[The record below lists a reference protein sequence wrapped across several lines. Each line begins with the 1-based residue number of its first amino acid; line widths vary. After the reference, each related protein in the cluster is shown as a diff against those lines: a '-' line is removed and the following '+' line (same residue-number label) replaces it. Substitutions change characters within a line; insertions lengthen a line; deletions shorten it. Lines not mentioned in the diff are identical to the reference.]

1 MNQMFNENCE
11 ACVHNQS
18 VNNTLL
24 RLARLEEKVDELG
37 SNNDERL
44 TDLEEA
50 LQVAYNR
57 INKLEDYIA
66 GIEEAANEEASEDDT
81 ISECSICCQC
91 TRCEEEG
98 GYEYYKADSGVEEEE
113 EEEEEDEEE
122 EYDADGAEPLDE
134 FALNDDFVPVSYYED
149 DIENIYVDVNQAS
162 ETEASETEDQ
172 VVPEMITVQFA
183 GHDEEVQFP
192 SALHCQLVSSIPED
206 GHVVQAMPMCMYPQD
221 MHPQDMHPQYMI
233 HEQDMRLNYNPV
245 LCAEEEKEEEEFP
258 WNSQALE
265 NGDLLYG
272 TCSDEYEKYYEKY
285 YEERTAAILAAIDE
299 EQANDCAAFYQFKA
313 LDVDRNNGL
322 DERIAQVLGQDP
334 ANEDDDDQ
342 EEYYN
347 EEYINHNYSCHCNY

>member
-37 SNNDERL
+37 SNNEDRL

-66 GIEEAANEEASEDDT
+66 GIEEAASEADSVSVCD
-81 ISECSICCQC
+81 ICCEC
-91 TRCEEEG
+91 TCEQHDE
-98 GYEYYKADSGVEEEE
+98 DSGVE
-113 EEEEEDEEE
+113 DE
-122 EYDADGAEPLDE
+122 ADESDGGASEAGASEADQAEPLDE
-134 FALNDDFVPVSYYED
+134 FSRNDDFVPVSYYED
-149 DIENIYVDVNQAS
+149 EDADENVYVDVNNW
-162 ETEASETEDQ
+162 ETEDQ

-183 GHDEEVQFP
+183 NQDEVVQFP

-206 GHVVQAMPMCMYPQD
+206 GHLVQAIPMCMYPQD
-221 MHPQDMHPQYMI
+221 MYPQDMYPQDTQYM

-245 LCAEEEKEEEEFP
+245 LCQEEKEEEFP
-258 WNSQALE
+258 WNSQTLE

-272 TCSDEYEKYYEKY
+272 TCSDEYEKYYE
-285 YEERTAAILAAIDE
+285 ERTAAFNAAIDAE
-299 EQANDCAAFYQFKA
+299 LEANSCDSYYQFKA
-313 LDVDRNNGL
+313 LDIDRNNDL
-322 DERIAQVLGQDP
+322 DERIAQALGQDP